1 MADDWNTVTVIGNR
15 GGGRG
20 GSKSAGAVNAARRRG
35 DAVNTEQK
43 YGAGQNKHTGTYYGL
58 FCEYRSRYFLK
69 LSEINS

>member
-1 MADDWNTVTVIGNR
+1 MADDWSTVTVIGNR

-43 YGAGQNKHTGTYYGL
+43 YGAGQNKHTGKL
-58 FCEYRSRYFLK
+58 PFYFFK

>member
-1 MADDWNTVTVIGNR
+1 MADDWSTVTVIGNR

-43 YGAGQNKHTGTYYGL
+43 YGAGQNKHTGTYFQTTYGL
-58 FCEYRSRYFLK
+58 FSDYRSIF
-69 LSEINS
+69 